1 MIQVSDM
8 QDQTYMAANA
18 ILQPSKFSVS
28 SMAILQQTSNSL
40 RWTFSRIFDGGKDIP
55 KHLNLIKSIYDTLKI
70 ENKISDGNKPYPSG
84 DKKKDGMSL
93 EFRYAHNLFSWMFG
107 H

>member
-1 MIQVSDM
+1 
-8 QDQTYMAANA
+8 MAANA

-40 RWTFSRIFDGGKDIP
+40 RWTFFRIFEGGKDIP
-55 KHLNLIKSIYDTLKI
+55 KHLHLIKSIYDALKV

-84 DKKKDGMSL
+84 EKEKDGMSL
-93 EFRYAHNLFSWMFG
+93 EFRYALRLLL
-107 H
+107 

>member
-1 MIQVSDM
+1 M
-8 QDQTYMAANA
+8 QGQTYMAANA

-40 RWTFSRIFDGGKDIP
+40 RRTFFRIFEGGKDIP
-55 KHLNLIKSIYDTLKI
+55 KHLHLIKSTYDTLTLRV
-70 ENKISDGNKPYPSG
+70 ENKISDGDKPYPSG
-84 DKKKDGMSL
+84 DKEKEGMSL
-93 EFRYAHNLFSWMFG
+93 EFRYALSAFAWKLG